1 MDPRARRIQNVTIWG
16 AVCNLVLSL
25 LKMAAGIWGRSAAMT
40 ADALH
45 SLSDLISDFIVLIFN
60 RISAKGSDRG
70 HDFGH
75 GKFET
80 LATLVVSILL
90 GWVGVKMVLSSV
102 QGVRDVLNGVQT
114 AKPGII
120 ALVAAAVS
128 IIVKELLYQWT
139 YRVGKKVDSPLMIA
153 NAWHH
158 RSDALSSIGALAGIG
173 LSIFLGGKWMVMDPL
188 VGCVISIIIIFVAVK
203 MALPSLSQLTD
214 ASLPD
219 SVEREIFD
227 IITAVP
233 GVIDVHELKTRES
246 GHNFIVSVHIVV
258 SPDMTVAHA
267 HDITVAI
274 ENNLRTVFGAEMQI
288 AIHVEPSVDAL

>member
-1 MDPRARRIQNVTIWG
+1 MDQRARRIQNVTIWG

-173 LSIFLGGKWMVMDPL
+173 LSILLGGKWMVMDPL

>member
-1 MDPRARRIQNVTIWG
+1 
-16 AVCNLVLSL
+16 
-25 LKMAAGIWGRSAAMT
+25 MT

-60 RISAKGSDRG
+60 RISAKGSDSG

-90 GWVGVKMVLSSV
+90 GWVGVEMMLSSV
-102 QGVRDVLNGVQT
+102 LGVRDVLNGVQT
-114 AKPGII
+114 TKPGIV

-128 IIVKELLYQWT
+128 ILVKELLFQWT
-139 YRVGKKVDSPLMIA
+139 YRVGKKVDSPMMIA

-158 RSDALSSIGALAGIG
+158 RSDALSSVGALAGIG

-188 VGCVISIIIIFVAVK
+188 VGCVISVIIIFVAVK

-219 SVEREIFD
+219 SVEGEICD

-246 GHNFIVSVHIVV
+246 GHNFIVSAHIVV
-258 SPDMTVAHA
+258 RPDMTVAQA

-274 ENNLRTVFGAEMQI
+274 EKNLRTVFGAEMQI

>member
-60 RISAKGSDRG
+60 RISAKGSDSG

-80 LATLVVSILL
+80 LATLAVSILL
-90 GWVGVKMVLSSV
+90 GWVGVEMMLSSV

-120 ALVAAAVS
+120 ALVTAAVS

-139 YRVGKKVDSPLMIA
+139 YRVGKKVDSPMMIA

-188 VGCVISIIIIFVAVK
+188 VGCVISIVIVFVAVK

-219 SVEREIFD
+219 SVEREICD

-246 GHNFIVSVHIVV
+246 GRNFIVSVHIVV

-267 HDITVAI
+267 HDITVAV
-274 ENNLRTVFGAEMQI
+274 EKNLRTVFGAEMQI

>member
-1 MDPRARRIQNVTIWG
+1 
-16 AVCNLVLSL
+16 
-25 LKMAAGIWGRSAAMT
+25 MT

-60 RISAKGSDRG
+60 RISAKGSDSG

-80 LATLVVSILL
+80 LATLAVSILL
-90 GWVGVKMVLSSV
+90 GWVGVEMMLSSV
-102 QGVRDVLNGVQT
+102 QGVRDVLSGAQT
-114 AKPGII
+114 AKPGLV

-139 YRVGKKVDSPLMIA
+139 YRVGKKVDSPMMIA

-158 RSDALSSIGALAGIG
+158 RSDALSSIGALVGIG

-188 VGCVISIIIIFVAVK
+188 VGCVISSIIIFVAVK
-203 MALPSLSQLTD
+203 MALTSLSQLTD

-219 SVEREIFD
+219 SVENEICE

-246 GHNFIVSVHIVV
+246 GRNFIVSVHIVV
-258 SPDMTVAHA
+258 SPDMTVAQA

-274 ENNLRTVFGAEMQI
+274 ENNLRAVFGAEMQI